1 MTKEEILNYLYPEYS
16 EAACILDQY
25 TEFELDVLEEC
36 PENIDCIEK
45 AVISG
50 IQREIISDVFSP
62 IIDNWDDFYDENEDG
77 LMDFCNQSRF
87 LEYDSKANAY
97 ILYHEQVISL
107 ANDLVNDSEGDY
119 TINEVDFRE
128 LINRLNS
135 SYPIK
140 FIYD

>member
-1 MTKEEILNYLYPEYS
+1 MTKEEILDYLYPEYS
-16 EAACILDQY
+16 EAVCILDQY
-25 TEFELDVLEEC
+25 TNFELDLLEEC
-36 PENIDCIEK
+36 PEDIDCIEEE
-45 AVISG
+45 VIFG
-50 IQREIISDVFSP
+50 IQWEIASDVFGS
-62 IIDNWDDFYDENEDG
+62 IIDNWDDFYNENEG
-77 LMDFCNQSRF
+77 TLIDFCNQSRF

-97 ILYHEQVISL
+97 ILYHKQVISL